1 MLPVERATFEFE
13 EFLAACEYDFGCS
26 PETVSFYRK
35 KVTRFL
41 SWAQQEKAEAL
52 DAQAVRQFFR
62 WLKDQGLSDNGRHTY
77 LRALRTWFN
86 FLVRRK
92 LIPQSP
98 LVDADL
104 RIRAVWRRPELPRAD
119 RLHRL
124 LQQMKA
130 DVFPPGAKAPDF
142 VRLRDYALVLWYVE
156 TGARRRE
163 GLVTVDSIDLEFAR
177 ATTVQKVR
185 REAETRHLF
194 YHTIRHLLRYYLDER
209 EKFLRALGKEDVR
222 ELWITDD
229 GEPLTP
235 DAVSHIFQRI
245 RRRHGWEGTFH
256 PHKLR
261 AVAATMAALAKDRTA
276 LEIKM
281 GWAPNTPV
289 AKRYI
294 QLAQEHEALAE
305 MAAAVSPLRAVARL
319 RRPRLTGGTG

>member
-1 MLPVERATFEFE
+1 
-13 EFLAACEYDFGCS
+13 
-26 PETVSFYRK
+26 
-35 KVTRFL
+35 
-41 SWAQQEKAEAL
+41 
-52 DAQAVRQFFR
+52 
-62 WLKDQGLSDNGRHTY
+62 
-77 LRALRTWFN
+77 
-86 FLVRRK
+86 
-92 LIPQSP
+92 
-98 LVDADL
+98 
-104 RIRAVWRRPELPRAD
+104 IRAVWRRPELPRAD

-142 VRLRDYALVLWYVE
+142 VRLRDSALVLWYIE

-163 GLVTVDSIDLEFAR
+163 GLVRVEDIDLEFAR

-194 YHTIRHLLRYYLDER
+194 YHSVRHLLRYYLDER
-209 EKFLRALGKEDVR
+209 EQYLQALGKEDVR

-245 RRRHGWEGTFH
+245 KRRYGWEGSFH

-294 QLAQEHEALAE
+294 HLAQEQEAMAE
-305 MAAAVSPLRAVARL
+305 MVAAVSPLRAMARL
-319 RRPRLTGGTG
+319 RRPRS